1 EPERRPS
8 LGDFIATLR
17 GTLNQLLVDAL
28 SMKPPAPNVDSSTE
42 SAPAPNVDSTTES
55 APDAVSEYPAQPTT
69 EPQPPQVAPVA
80 LRLVV
85 SRQAGPNKFVPVA
98 ATRESME
105 PVVTRDLRKV
115 PPPPEQVRLQTGDR
129 VRLEAVAD
137 RPGYLTVFNVGPT
150 GNL

>member
-1 EPERRPS
+1 SAEPERRPS

-28 SMKPPAPNVDSSTE
+28 SMKPPAPNLDSTTE
-42 SAPAPNVDSTTES
+42 SAPAPGPDPTTESAPAPSLDSTTES
-55 APDAVSEYPAQPTT
+55 APDAAPEYPAQPTT

-85 SRQAGPNKFVPVA
+85 SRQAGPNKFVPIA

-105 PVVTRDLRKV
+105 PVANRDLRKV
-115 PPPPEQVRLQTGDR
+115 PPP
-129 VRLEAVAD
+129 
-137 RPGYLTVFNVGPT
+137 
-150 GNL
+150 